1 MNLRI
6 RLTRCPNDGLVFAV
20 CKAGSWK
27 PIALFNSRGAA
38 LEMLS

>member
-6 RLTRCPNDGLVFAV
+6 RMTYSANDGLVFAL

-27 PIALFNSRGAA
+27 PIALFTSRAEAIEA
-38 LEMLS
+38 LS